1 MANRRLF
8 VGNLPFSMQDDDLGK
23 VFDECGTV
31 ENAKVILDRQT
42 NRSRGFGFVEMAS
55 EDEAR
60 TAIERLDGIEVD
72 GRNLR
77 VSEAAEKKRDN
88 RR

>member
-31 ENAKVILDRQT
+31 ESAKVILDRQT

-55 EDEAR
+55 EDEVR

-77 VSEAAEKKRDN
+77 VSEATEKKRDN